1 MANYTKQAILD
12 TFMKL
17 LNERPVSRITVKDI
31 SDACGINRNTFYYH
45 FRDIPSMVEELIKA
59 QSDPIYNMDLDVNS
73 LEDCI
78 GAMIDHV
85 QENKRALLNLFRSSN
100 RDIYESYMWRNCD
113 FFVRKLYDNL
123 LKDLKVSAS
132 DVEILIRYS
141 KCALF
146 GQLLDWINSNMSYD
160 LKAEFRRFCVI
171 WPEVSRKIFMIDR
184 K

>member
-1 MANYTKQAILD
+1 MANYTKQAIID
-12 TFMKL
+12 TFMRL
-17 LNERPVSRITVKDI
+17 LNERPVSKISVKEI
-31 SDACGINRNTFYYH
+31 ADACGINRNTFYYH

-59 QSDPIYNMDLDVNS
+59 QNEAIYNVDTDVNS
-73 LEDCI
+73 LEECI

-100 RDIYESYMWRNCD
+100 RDIYEIYMWRNCD
-113 FFVRKLYDNL
+113 FFVRKLYNNL
-123 LKDLKVSAS
+123 LKELNVSES
-132 DVEILIRYS
+132 DAEILIRYS

-171 WPEVSRKIFMIDR
+171 WPEVSRKILMKDQL
-184 K
+184 